1 MPAAADRPHDLVVFG
16 ATGFT
21 GGLTAEYLARH
32 APAGTRWALA
42 GRSPQKL
49 EAVRGRLVA
58 IDPALAELPL
68 LHADATDAGSLR
80 AVAEATRVLI
90 TTVGPYVHHGEPL
103 VAACAKAGT
112 DYADLTGEP
121 EFVDRMYVL
130 HHEEAERSGARI
142 VHACGFDSI
151 PHDLGVLFTVEQL
164 PEGVP
169 LRVRGFVRAGGK
181 PSAGTYHSAL
191 TAFSRVRQTGAAHAA
206 RRRAE
211 PGPTHG
217 RKVSSIKEAGRREAS
232 LGAWALPMP
241 TIDPQV
247 VKRSA
252 ARLDRY
258 GPDFGYGHYLA
269 VKRLP
274 AAAGLVGGVGTL
286 FAAAQIPPA
295 RRWLLGRMTSGEG
308 PSAEQRER
316 SWFKMRFV
324 GEGGGRRVVT
334 EVAGGDPG
342 YTETSKMLAEAAL
355 CLAHDDLP
363 PTAGQV
369 TTAVAMG
376 DALIARLQRA
386 GITFEVLEREGLAG
400 PSRAGARGVASEVME
415 RPHPDDRPLP
425 AADPFHQQVRLL
437 LAPRANPADAPGPR
451 GNPAVDRRAVAR
463 AAKLLQMVLG

>member
-1 MPAAADRPHDLVVFG
+1 MPAADRPHDIVLIG

-32 APAGTRWALA
+32 APAETRWALA
-42 GRSPQKL
+42 GRNPAKL
-49 EAVRGRLVA
+49 AAVRDRLAAVE
-58 IDPALAELPL
+58 PACGELPL
-68 LHADATDAGSLR
+68 LAADATDAGSL
-80 AVAEATRVLI
+80 AELAASARVLI
-90 TTVGPYVHHGEPL
+90 TTVGPYVRHGEPL

-112 DYADLTGEP
+112 DYVDLTGES

-130 HHEEAERSGARI
+130 HHAEAQRSGARI

-169 LRVRGFVRAGGK
+169 LRVRGFVRAGGR

-191 TAFSRVRQTGAAHAA
+191 TAFSRVRQTGAAHAE

-211 PGPTHG
+211 PAPTHG
-217 RKVSSIKEAGRREAS
+217 RKVSSIKELGRREAS

-241 TIDPQV
+241 TIDPQI

-258 GPDFGYGHYLA
+258 GPDFAYGHFLA
-269 VKRLP
+269 VRRLP
-274 AAAGLVGGVGTL
+274 TAAG
-286 FAAAQIPPA
+286 
-295 RRWLLGRMTSGEG
+295 LLGRMTSGDG
-308 PSAEQRER
+308 PSAEQREQG
-316 SWFKMRFV
+316 WFKVRFA

-342 YTETSKMLAEAAL
+342 YGETSKMLAESAL
-355 CLAHDDLP
+355 CLAHDELP
-363 PTAGQV
+363 ETAGQV
-369 TTAVAMG
+369 TTAEAMG

-386 GITFEVLEREGLAG
+386 GITFEVLEREG
-400 PSRAGARGVASEVME
+400 
-415 RPHPDDRPLP
+415 
-425 AADPFHQQVRLL
+425 
-437 LAPRANPADAPGPR
+437 
-451 GNPAVDRRAVAR
+451 
-463 AAKLLQMVLG
+463 